1 MVAPRNAVAAVWD
14 MLGATRDPVTN
25 SLLVQIGSVSEE
37 LPECDNA
44 EFWQHIGFASLPAN
58 PVAKKSAA
66 QMLALRFGDRMRIVG
81 SRDVRGQAIYGNL
94 GPGETCVYAGGPDG
108 TAQGRFLLRKDGSV
122 TMMTTDDNT
131 SDGHTIKR
139 SISPNPLQGIV
150 DFSPWGSAKLNQ
162 TGYHIMT
169 ASGARL
175 DGGGMSAPGVPSAI
189 GSYWTLSAASC
200 SLQASTVN
208 LGPTREAQ
216 FPIALATPLLAYLVE
231 LQAALAAVYTY
242 ATAVGATP
250 AAVGT
255 APNAALAGLIATT
268 NAAVSAAST
277 PDPLIASTSTNSN

>member
-25 SLLVQIGSVSEE
+25 TLLVQIGSVSEE

-44 EFWQHIGFASLPAN
+44 EFWQHVGFASRPAK
-58 PVAKKSAA
+58 PEAKKSAA
-66 QMLALRFGDRMRIVG
+66 QCLALRFGDRMRTIA
-81 SRDVRGQAIYGNL
+81 SRDIRGQAIYGNL
-94 GPGETCVYAGGPDG
+94 DDGETCLYAGGPDG
-108 TAQGRFLLRKDGSV
+108 TAQGRLMLKKDGSV

-131 SDGHTIKR
+131 STGHTVKR

-175 DGGGMSAPGVPSAI
+175 DGGGMSAPGVPSAL

-200 SLQASTVN
+200 SLQASVVN
-208 LGPTREAQ
+208 LGPTREGQ
-216 FPIALATPLLAYLVE
+216 TPIALATPLIAWSAAFITALAAAATTAE
-231 LQAALAAVYTY
+231 GAASAGDGGHAAFAAFIAALAALPPIP
-242 ATAVGATP
+242 TP
-250 AAVGT
+250 V
-255 APNAALAGLIATT
+255 
-268 NAAVSAAST
+268 
-277 PDPLIASTSTNSN
+277 ASTSTNSN

>member
-25 SLLVQIGSVSEE
+25 TLLVQIGSVSEE

-44 EFWQHIGFASLPAN
+44 EFWQHVGFASRPAK
-58 PVAKKSAA
+58 PEAKKNAA
-66 QMLALRFGDRMRIVG
+66 QCLALRFGDRMRTVA
-81 SRDVRGQAIYGNL
+81 SRDIRGQAIYGNL
-94 GPGETCVYAGGPDG
+94 DDGETCVYGGGPDG
-108 TAQGRFLLRKDGSV
+108 TAQGRFLIRKDGSV

-175 DGGGMSAPGVPSAI
+175 DGGGMTAPGLPSAI
-189 GSYWTLSAASC
+189 GSYWTLSAGSC
-200 SLQASTVN
+200 SLQATTVN

-216 FPIALATPLLAYLVE
+216 FPIALATPLIAYLTSLVAE
-231 LQAALAAVYTY
+231 LAQTITDISLTS
-242 ATAVGATP
+242 P
-250 AAVGT
+250 AVGT
-255 APNAALAGLIATT
+255 PLGTTNPAIAADALAIAALVP
-268 NAAVSAAST
+268 N
-277 PDPLIASTSTNSN
+277 PLIASSSTNSN